1 MRKFGLLFIALAIL
15 VTGIAAA
22 DLAKDFRY
30 TAVEF
35 VPVDIG
41 DPLDPADDV
50 ILPAVLGDL
59 LPDTDADT
67 LYEVRY
73 VVQKK
78 TGWVVSTNPGQL
90 YGVITIDNTEETTF
104 VVEDSF
110 GTQFDINPAHLGG
123 GVEVIRVDAAGYAT
137 VLTETTQ
144 VVSATVDNEANTV
157 SLDLEI
163 ETPLGTGES
172 LMIYCK
178 YQAVKGVEADMNPFT
193 NNVLVNDVPVSATI
207 EFA

>member
-30 TAVEF
+30 TSVDF

-50 ILPAVLGDL
+50 ILPAILGDL
-59 LPDTDADT
+59 LPDTDGDT

-73 VVQKK
+73 VVQKR
-78 TGWVVSTNPGQL
+78 TGNVVSTNPGQL
-90 YGVITIDNTEETTF
+90 YGVITINNTQETTYSI
-104 VVEDSF
+104 EDSF

-123 GVEVIRVDAAGYAT
+123 GIEVIRVDAAGYAT
-137 VLTETTQ
+137 ILTGTTQ
-144 VVSATVDNEANTV
+144 VVSATVDNAANTL
-157 SLDLEI
+157 SLELEI
-163 ETPLGTGES
+163 ETPLGTDEK

-178 YQAVKGVEADMNPFT
+178 YQAVKGVVPDMNPFT